1 MQEARIAT
9 QDFLLGPVLYAIFL
23 IFSTRMSTWDLVCP
37 KVRVTKQPTG
47 DTDTH
52 PPTYT
57 HTQTH
62 KHTHTRRNAVAL
74 KTRRLQDLRAERE
87 DHGHAPGRKK
97 TLKGETELV

>member
-37 KVRVTKQPTG
+37 KVRVTKQP
-47 DTDTH
+47 
-52 PPTYT
+52 
-57 HTQTH
+57 
-62 KHTHTRRNAVAL
+62 HTHTRRNAVAL

>member
-9 QDFLLGPVLYAIFL
+9 QDFLLGPVLYAIFP
-23 IFSTRMSTWDLVCP
+23 IFSTRMSTWDLVYP

-47 DTDTH
+47 NTDTH
-52 PPTYT
+52 PPTY
-57 HTQTH
+57 TH